1 MNNNYRKLVE
11 NIDIVEEIGSNVELE
26 HKGNNYVGLC
36 PFHSDNNP
44 SFNVNSEKRIYKCF
58 VCGEGGDVIKF
69 YKKFNHV
76 SNQAAIEALADKYDI
91 RIAKQTKEV
100 RLSPTNYVLNDIN
113 KFYVTTMHSTESGL
127 KALEYLRS
135 RGFNNEVINHFHLGF
150 GYEISDRL
158 HQFLEKKIEDSGNYN
173 ISNIQELNHFTNERD
188 LFTNRVTIPITKN
201 GNIVGF
207 GGRSISDNQ
216 IKYLNSKDSRVFQ
229 KKEILFHFDEAMKL
243 SPDRS
248 LIVVEGFFDVI
259 KAYQYS
265 IKNAVALMGT
275 SFSNNHLNQM
285 KRNRIDTVYL
295 SLDSDKAG
303 QDASLKIG
311 ELLLKNQFTVKV
323 IEYQDVKDLDEYLN
337 KYSFDDFNAL
347 KKNSTNFKIFQ
358 VNSILNNI
366 SLLSLDEKDQAVN
379 KVVDKLHLENDL
391 VIDQV
396 LTKLEDSMSVSREY
410 LKQKM
415 VDFESKQ
422 QPATMQPEPLYDNY
436 EGYDQSYFGQAESEV
451 YENIQES
458 TAQGTLTPKK
468 IVDDNNVSFM
478 SAQQLVVY
486 RSISSKQKYIEL
498 KRIKQKLNKQLGIY
512 EQLFN
517 DLDAFYEQYSIFD
530 YVTFTNQYP
539 QYSDLINGLYEKAIS
554 ENSSTDTQL
563 LEAVKTKTS
572 WGIFGR

>member
-11 NIDIVEEIGSNVELE
+11 NIDIVEEIGSSVELE

-91 RIAKQTKEV
+91 RITKQINEV
-100 RLSPTNYVLNDIN
+100 KLSPANYVLNDIN

-135 RGFNNEVINHFHLGF
+135 RGFNNEIINHFHLGF

-158 HQFLEKKIEDSGNYN
+158 YQFLEKKIEDTGNYN
-173 ISNIQELNHFTNERD
+173 INNIQELNHFSNERD

-207 GGRSISDNQ
+207 GGRTISDNQ
-216 IKYLNSKDSRVFQ
+216 IKYLNSKDSKVFQ

-259 KAYQYS
+259 KAYQCN

-311 ELLLKNQFTVKV
+311 ELLLKNGFTVKV

-337 KYSFDDFNAL
+337 KYTFDDFNIL

-358 VNSILNNI
+358 VNNILNNI

-379 KVVDKLHLENDL
+379 KVVDKLQVENDL
-391 VIDQV
+391 VIDHV

-410 LKQKM
+410 LRQKM
-415 VDFESKQ
+415 EDLASKQ
-422 QPATMQPEPLYDNY
+422 QSTKEQFQEQYSGYD
-436 EGYDQSYFGQAESEV
+436 GYDQSYFGQDESEIYQNV
-451 YENIQES
+451 HQVNASIDS
-458 TAQGTLTPKK
+458 KPRK

-486 RSISSKQKYIEL
+486 RAISSKHKYIEL
-498 KRIKQKLNKQLGIY
+498 KQIKQKLNKQLGIY

-517 DLDAFYEQYSIFD
+517 DLDAFYKQYSIFD

-563 LEAVKTKTS
+563 LQAVKTKTS